1 MITNSHSKKIMKSF
15 AILLLSALSLGSTAA
30 MANPGNTTTTPS
42 KKTENRTAIT
52 FETSAYITKDA
63 SIRLAVKKNAP
74 ERVYITLRNAGNTV
88 LYSETI
94 NKNDM
99 SYAAKI
105 NVNDLTD
112 GVYKLEIATEKDRVV
127 KRLNL
132 SSSKMETQR
141 TITVN

>member
-1 MITNSHSKKIMKSF
+1 MKSF
-15 AILLLSALSLGSTAA
+15 TILLVSALSFASTAVV
-30 MANPGNTTTTPS
+30 ANPGNTPTVGN

-63 SIRLAVKKNAP
+63 AIRLAVKKNAP
-74 ERVYITLRNAGNTV
+74 ERVYITLRDAGNTV
-88 LYSETI
+88 IYSETI
-94 NKNDM
+94 NKNEM

-112 GVYKLEIATEKDRVV
+112 GAYKLEISTGKDRVV

-132 SSSKMETQR
+132 SSSKIETQR
-141 TITVN
+141 SITVN

>member
-1 MITNSHSKKIMKSF
+1 MISF
-15 AILLLSALSLGSTAA
+15 ATIIVSALSIASTVAF
-30 MANPGNTTTTPS
+30 ANPGNTTKEI

-74 ERVYITLRNAGNTV
+74 ERVYITLRNAANIV

-94 NKNDM
+94 NKNEM

-112 GVYKLEIATEKDRVV
+112 GLYKLEIATGKDKVT
-127 KRLNL
+127 KRLSV
-132 SSSKMETQR
+132 SSSKEAER
-141 TITVN
+141 NITVN